1 MQFILKDYTGQ
12 VSVNKETGKETEL
25 YKTLGYFTDI
35 RSALNHFL
43 KMKVMEST
51 ASTLYELRQ
60 DILQLKMGIESLFSL
75 QLSTEPTEAENE
87 E

>member
-60 DILQLKMGIESLFSL
+60 DILQLKAYIESHFSMG
-75 QLSTEPTEAENE
+75 LSTTLVEGGEK
-87 E
+87 

>member
-51 ASTLYELRQ
+51 ASTLYELRE
-60 DILQLKMGIESLFSL
+60 DVLQLKSYIEEHFSME
-75 QLSTEPTEAENE
+75 LSTTLVEGGEK
-87 E
+87 